1 MYRLFDVCKRT
12 EASKTGLRG
21 WNVPASTTA
30 ALCNKLGSNCP
41 SCACRLGTWGN
52 QVRGSLRMNQDGNRQ
67 GLTEDAP
74 QSSDAF
80 GQKNRLLSNF
90 AGRHIAPIFGAD
102 KSSRGS
108 DGARA
113 LFGDIG
119 SQPGASSACKRCSGE
134 PPREALGCLGWQ
146 IYILHNDLDDLVGV
160 VLRLWRV

>member
-1 MYRLFDVCKRT
+1 MYRLFDVCKRS

-80 GQKNRLLSNF
+80 GQKKQAFVELRRTAHRPHRSEEHTSELQSL
-90 AGRHIAPIFGAD
+90 RH
-102 KSSRGS
+102 
-108 DGARA
+108 
-113 LFGDIG
+113 
-119 SQPGASSACKRCSGE
+119 
-134 PPREALGCLGWQ
+134 
-146 IYILHNDLDDLVGV
+146 
-160 VLRLWRV
+160 